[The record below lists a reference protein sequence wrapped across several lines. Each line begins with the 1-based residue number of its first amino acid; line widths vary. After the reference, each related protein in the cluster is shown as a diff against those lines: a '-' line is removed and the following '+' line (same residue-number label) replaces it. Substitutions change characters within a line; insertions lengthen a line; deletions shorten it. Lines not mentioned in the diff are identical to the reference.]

1 MSVAGEFELDIEAHV
16 PDLQRLL
23 SLLSPSRLAGAMKNV
38 GEAGVG
44 LATESFQT
52 GKDPDGAAWPAL
64 QESTL
69 EAFVGK
75 AAGRRRRRSYG
86 TRPLIRTATLMRSLR
101 WELRGNDAVAVGTA
115 QAHGVYHQGDPDHA
129 SRGIVP
135 PRRFLPERGRELPDA
150 WRSELLDAVESYLAS
165 GG

>member
-1 MSVAGEFELDIEAHV
+1 MRVASEFELNIESHV

-44 LATESFQT
+44 LARDSFEAGQA
-52 GKDPDGAAWPAL
+52 PDGTPWPAL

-69 EAFVGK
+69 EAYVGK
-75 AAGRRRRRSYG
+75 AAGRRRRKSYG
-86 TRPLIRTATLMRSLR
+86 SRPLIRTATLMRSLR
-101 WELRGNDAVAVGTA
+101 WELRGNDTVAVGTA
-115 QAHGVYHQGDPDHA
+115 QAHGIYHQGDPDHA

-135 PRRFLPERGRELPDA
+135 PRRFLPERGRALPDA
-150 WRSELLDAVESYLAS
+150 WRTELLDAVESYLAS